1 LSDWISFD
9 HWPDCALI
17 EQPGFVFE
25 VQNEQGQS
33 LLTTCTVPLQLPFDW
48 KSAPVQFRLLEAPRP
63 RHSNAI
69 AKPEA

>member
-9 HWPDCALI
+9 HWPDCARI

-48 KSAPVQFRLLEAPRP
+48 KSAPVQFRLLEAPLP

>member
-1 LSDWISFD
+1 MSFD
-9 HWPDCALI
+9 HWLDCARI

-48 KSAPVQFRLLEAPRP
+48 MSAPVQFRLLEAPRP
-63 RHSNAI
+63 RHSNPI
-69 AKPEA
+69 AKPQD